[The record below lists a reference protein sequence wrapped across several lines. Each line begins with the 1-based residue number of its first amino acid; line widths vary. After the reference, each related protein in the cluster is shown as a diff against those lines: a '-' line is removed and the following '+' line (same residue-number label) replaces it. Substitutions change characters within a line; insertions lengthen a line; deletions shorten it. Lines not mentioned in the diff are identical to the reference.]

1 MYTQAFLKLKY
12 LMELKYKKL
21 GQLFVIVYN
30 SKLLNV
36 SKSLRINYN
45 DLRVC
50 CFSWKIRFLS
60 TGTQNCPSIDVVEVL
75 HFLEVGRRGVQYFL
89 SVHATE
95 VCIFLEVEHRV
106 VLSHVRCIRYLQVKT
121 ASHSVSC

>member
-50 CFSWKIRFLS
+50 GFWKIRFLS

-75 HFLEVGRRGVQYFL
+75 HFLEDRTIIL
-89 SVHATE
+89 
-95 VCIFLEVEHRV
+95 LEVNV
-106 VLSHVRCIRYLQVKT
+106 
-121 ASHSVSC
+121 